1 MAAAVTSSS
10 SGLSHISSDI
20 ASFFEHAHRA
30 LCDMLL
36 GVAAHIYLF
45 ASALTVKVDFG
56 DNHMAQSTIKTEP
69 TLQPLGPCPAESPT
83 QTGMKAAALMR
94 KRICE
99 FLGYVH
105 SQFEVL
111 VHQKCYKPASVQ
123 VILRICEAGH
133 EFSEI
138 RSKATVI
145 PRSSRAP
152 SILTTP
158 MMGIRISLTPPSQV
172 VCNRPGHGID
182 DGNEQGVLLL
192 PIPIGSS
199 EVAKAALFPSSSSM
213 S

>member
-36 GVAAHIYLF
+36 GMAAHIYLF

-56 DNHMAQSTIKTEP
+56 DNHMAQSTITTEP

-105 SQFEVL
+105 SQFELL
-111 VHQKCYKPASVQ
+111 VHQKCYNPASVQ
-123 VILRICEAGH
+123 IILRICETGH

-138 RSKATVI
+138 KSKATVI
-145 PRSSRAP
+145 PRSSGAG

-158 MMGIRISLTPPSQV
+158 MMGIRLTPPSQGI
-172 VCNRPGHGID
+172 CNRPGHGID

-192 PIPIGSS
+192 PIPIGSC